1 MVNVPSRDEVRKAI
15 VDLLEGRRSREDVD
29 DWAAPW
35 ATLDDLPEI
44 DDELVWDTLGTLF
57 GCATLDPSDPENP
70 GYLHDEVDF
79 RAWLEEFDAAVAR
92 GE

>member
-1 MVNVPSRDEVRKAI
+1 M
-15 VDLLEGRRSREDVD
+15 DLLEGRRSREDVD

-44 DDELVWDTLGTLF
+44 DDELVWDTLGWLF
-57 GCATLDPSDPENP
+57 GCAMPDPSRPHNN
-70 GYLHDEVDF
+70 GYLFGEVDF